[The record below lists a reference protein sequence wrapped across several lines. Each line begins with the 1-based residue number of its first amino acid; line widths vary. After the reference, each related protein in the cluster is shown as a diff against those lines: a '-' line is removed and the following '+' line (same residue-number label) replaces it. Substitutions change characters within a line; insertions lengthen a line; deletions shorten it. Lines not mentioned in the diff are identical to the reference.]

1 MKLIKD
7 YDIDWDEVLKIP
19 EFQKLSETK
28 QNQIWHQEGN
38 ALIHTQ
44 NVCNEMK
51 KFLKDKLILE
61 SQFNVFL
68 YSALFHDIG
77 KINTTIIDEEG
88 IYHCPNHANSSFWIA
103 KNILPLIEDLNED
116 DINRILNI
124 ISHHMYP
131 MYVFKSKHPYKYLL
145 TLCNNLI
152 NASFYELWILKR
164 CDILGSKNDH
174 IEESLNTLDRIL
186 DFYYDRIS
194 FRPGTT
200 VRITKVKD
208 LKYNNQH
215 PNNINEG
222 YCFVGP
228 INGNMHIGG
237 RIASGISFCSSI
249 ITKIIDKNTI
259 QTKNSIY
266 KIEKI

>member
-61 SQFNVFL
+61 SQFNVLL

-77 KINTTIIDEEG
+77 KINTTVIDEEG

-103 KNILPLIEDLNED
+103 KNILPLIEDLNEN

-124 ISHHMYP
+124 ISRTCSQCMY
-131 MYVFKSKHPYKYLL
+131 L
-145 TLCNNLI
+145 NLKIHI
-152 NASFYELWILKR
+152 NI
-164 CDILGSKNDH
+164 C
-174 IEESLNTLDRIL
+174 
-186 DFYYDRIS
+186 
-194 FRPGTT
+194 
-200 VRITKVKD
+200 
-208 LKYNNQH
+208 
-215 PNNINEG
+215 
-222 YCFVGP
+222 
-228 INGNMHIGG
+228 
-237 RIASGISFCSSI
+237 
-249 ITKIIDKNTI
+249 
-259 QTKNSIY
+259 
-266 KIEKI
+266 